1 MYRMASLT
9 KFAGTISQT
18 AGGSY
23 RTFSNLNNL
32 KNATSGSYATSSAN
46 IKGKSSSPNRPSTI
60 TLTNFGFNLPTG
72 AEVSK
77 VTVTYAHRKSGS
89 LNIPAPTISL
99 VGVNGFSSKG
109 VAPSKTS
116 FITSTKSFTG
126 SALTRNVIN
135 SSSFGVKV
143 NYPSNT
149 NKYEGKITIS
159 YIKLTVEYKV
169 PGYTLGIKK
178 VSGGYNEEGYTIECS
193 ISNKNLTS
201 YNPSLTLSAPVGFNF
216 LKSQGT
222 GEITVVNARTL
233 VWNPKLTNKVGT
245 ASIQLQFNAN
255 VTFPVG
261 VETYTGTFT
270 LVESLYSTTRNF
282 TATITP
288 RPEIHEETEEDS
300 PAVIDSGDS
309 FTFLKVVIDEE
320 VPVDLPTINMNLA
333 FGFPI
338 NGNNEPLYLE
348 ADSPIQYNDG
358 ESYEE
363 ELVWTDV
370 TTYSNNGYHT
380 TPVTPPS
387 TYEKFRFTE
396 PGRYVLLIFTP
407 RYTSELLGAPID
419 GDYSSYTDDT
429 PIGKVYFDV
438 KPEEASLGAINFS
451 LLKLEDEEL
460 NRLGTGY
467 SYIAESYIQ
476 HTSTDP
482 YSRDWYRNNR
492 IGVFNNKIE
501 GVTDYDDLT
510 NQQIYNNATYWS
522 PALTNVND
530 YESLEC
536 EFVYDEDY
544 PVYIII
550 TGDYP
555 QVEAY
560 GFDMGTVQFTEP
572 CIVEK
577 AVYTSREP
585 NGIYPEPINNIIDLE
600 IEDSSTLTLDVDE
613 NSTAVVVYDL
623 PLEETDDNIA
633 IRGLQVR
640 ANIESTDN
648 LVVYAKLHNP
658 NGSVGQRSIVLK
670 SEDTEMVIGELGDL
684 WGFTTLDMKNLPEWE
699 LELSA
704 SNLLNNSEATIL
716 FNDVE
721 IIFYLETVEKQ
732 DITIKIEGEDI
743 AYYGAYIESI
753 EIPEGLETDTS
764 FLNIDGTDTNDAYRQ
779 NIREKQ
785 ITVEFNLSNCDI
797 QTSTDMLRQL
807 TKLFV
812 NEKDKYNRPIPK
824 RIQFSHYPEDYFEY
838 IMEEP
843 FDVDNDI
850 TDYNIKAKLTI
861 PAGTSYSLEDT
872 VTNTVGNVT
881 GLAAI
886 NPIITFR
893 PSDENIQINETISG
907 QSFNMG
913 YAGDWQSKI
922 VEIDCEDR
930 RVYLKSS
937 DDDTTPTDIS
947 KYVDHNA
954 DWFRLYGEFQFEGI
968 NCTILTVR
976 FNERW

>member
-1 MYRMASLT
+1 M
-9 KFAGTISQT
+9 
-18 AGGSY
+18 
-23 RTFSNLNNL
+23 
-32 KNATSGSYATSSAN
+32 
-46 IKGKSSSPNRPSTI
+46 
-60 TLTNFGFNLPTG
+60 
-72 AEVSK
+72 
-77 VTVTYAHRKSGS
+77 
-89 LNIPAPTISL
+89 
-99 VGVNGFSSKG
+99 
-109 VAPSKTS
+109 
-116 FITSTKSFTG
+116 
-126 SALTRNVIN
+126 
-135 SSSFGVKV
+135 
-143 NYPSNT
+143 
-149 NKYEGKITIS
+149 
-159 YIKLTVEYKV
+159 
-169 PGYTLGIKK
+169 
-178 VSGGYNEEGYTIECS
+178 
-193 ISNKNLTS
+193 
-201 YNPSLTLSAPVGFNF
+201 
-216 LKSQGT
+216 
-222 GEITVVNARTL
+222 
-233 VWNPKLTNKVGT
+233 
-245 ASIQLQFNAN
+245 
-255 VTFPVG
+255 
-261 VETYTGTFT
+261 
-270 LVESLYSTTRNF
+270 
-282 TATITP
+282 
-288 RPEIHEETEEDS
+288 
-300 PAVIDSGDS
+300 
-309 FTFLKVVIDEE
+309 
-320 VPVDLPTINMNLA
+320 
-333 FGFPI
+333 
-338 NGNNEPLYLE
+338 
-348 ADSPIQYNDG
+348 
-358 ESYEE
+358 
-363 ELVWTDV
+363 
-370 TTYSNNGYHT
+370 
-380 TPVTPPS
+380 
-387 TYEKFRFTE
+387 
-396 PGRYVLLIFTP
+396 LLIFTP

-476 HTSTDP
+476 HTSTDL

-577 AVYTSREP
+577 AVYTSSEP

-648 LVVYAKLHNP
+648 LVVYAKLHSP
-658 NGSVGQRSIVLK
+658 NGSVGQRSIVLD

-838 IMEEP
+838 LMEEP
-843 FDVDNDI
+843 FDVNNDI

-861 PAGTSYSLEDT
+861 PAGTSYSIEDT